1 METKFRKYKDGC
13 IWINASI
20 FIHEDDIYIDHSYT
34 RNIQNSN
41 DTETVTHY
49 YTEEQQQKMI
59 DYLRSEISNEFERK
73 RRSLLENA
81 RDIVGDGERI
91 EIYAN

>member
-13 IWINASI
+13 IWINTGI

-34 RNIQNSN
+34 RNIENSK

-49 YTEEQQQKMI
+49 YTEEQKRKMI
-59 DYLRSEISNEFERK
+59 DYLRSAICNEFERK

-91 EIYAN
+91 EVYAN

>member
-34 RNIQNSN
+34 RNIENSN

-49 YTEEQQQKMI
+49 YTEDQQRKMI
-59 DYLRSEISNEFERK
+59 DYLRSAISNEFERK
-73 RRSLLENA
+73 RRLLLENA